1 MQVSVHLI
9 PVFQRIQKNSQNT
22 RGKWCQEAFVGLSLL
37 YNSVAQY
44 IFTTLYRIKK

>member
-22 RGKWCQEAFVGLSLL
+22 RGKWCQEPFVGLFLL
-37 YNSVAQY
+37 
-44 IFTTLYRIKK
+44 